1 MFTRERWRWRA
12 LSGEERPRRRAHGA
26 PARRASYGLK
36 AESIAA
42 LILRL
47 KGYTILARRF
57 VVNGGEIDL
66 IARRGGSI
74 AFVEVKARA
83 DLEVAAIAISA
94 AKRRR
99 IARAARV
106 WLTRNP
112 WAAGLTLRG
121 DAIFVAPRRLPRHAP
136 DAYRL
141 EIDSVMRC
149 TGPRPE
155 AHPRRGRAPVKPGDA
170 IACPARR
177 APETSSC
184 RNRRP

>member
-1 MFTRERWRWRA
+1 MR
-12 LSGEERPRRRAHGA
+12 SGPDGGSQRRRDAHL
-26 PARRASYGLK
+26 YGLK

-42 LILRL
+42 LLLRL

-57 VVNGGEIDL
+57 VVSGGEIDL

-94 AKRRR
+94 AKRQR

-106 WLTRNP
+106 WLARNQ

-121 DAIFVAPRRLPRHAP
+121 DAVFVARGRLPRHQP

-141 EIDSVMRC
+141 MVD
-149 TGPRPE
+149 
-155 AHPRRGRAPVKPGDA
+155 
-170 IACPARR
+170 
-177 APETSSC
+177 
-184 RNRRP
+184 